1 MKLKHW
7 QNICHWI
14 VNAKLIVQYVVQ
26 IKDGISI
33 NANTSAK
40 RIVRAK
46 KSIVTILA
54 HVFLRIVA
62 I

>member
-1 MKLKHW
+1 MKQKHW
-7 QNICHWI
+7 QNIFHWI
-14 VNAKLIVQYVVQ
+14 VNAKLIVQYVIQ

-33 NANTSAK
+33 NAKTSVK

-46 KSIVTILA
+46 KSIVTILT
-54 HVFLRIVA
+54 HVFFRIVA

>member
-1 MKLKHW
+1 MKQKHW
-7 QNICHWI
+7 QNIFHWI
-14 VNAKLIVQYVVQ
+14 VNAKLIVQYVIQ

-33 NANTSAK
+33 NAKTSAK
-40 RIVRAK
+40 RIVHAK

-54 HVFLRIVA
+54 HPFLRIVA